1 MSAQLPSKARDSFNA
16 VTPSPEKAAQ
26 GPSATR
32 PADLDKAVDDLIAYL
47 AEEAHIS
54 PAEAFSAVAQG
65 HVVEVPGRS
74 DQRRPRLTAGL
85 SALFRHLVRK
95 S

>member
-1 MSAQLPSKARDSFNA
+1 MSAQLPSKARDTFTDSA
-16 VTPSPEKAAQ
+16 ASSAKAPQ
-26 GPSATR
+26 GSSTGR
-32 PADLDKAVDDLIAYL
+32 PVDLDQAVNDLIAYL
-47 AEEAHIS
+47 AEEAHIT

-65 HVVEVPGRS
+65 HVIEVPGRS

-85 SALFRHLVRK
+85 GAFFRHLVRR